1 MRPRARRVLAL
12 AFGSA
17 LLSALLVPAL
27 DDVAVG
33 QDRPA
38 RDGRRGGRAQREER
52 RADRAEPREADPD
65 APDTSEDADVDAT
78 SREVNEGGSKVKVI
92 EFSGFDVNGRLKSP
106 QLLYFLNR
114 VRAEFDRPRLPHR
127 SFVPEL
133 ERSTKADGF

>member
-1 MRPRARRVLAL
+1 MRPRATRILAL
-12 AFGSA
+12 ALTSG
-17 LLSALLVPAL
+17 LLSAAAL
-27 DDVAVG
+27 AAIEPTAVG
-33 QDRPA
+33 QDRTP
-38 RDGRRGGRAQREER
+38 REGRRGRAGET
-52 RADRAEPREADPD
+52 RAESREAEREADPD
-65 APDTSEDADVDAT
+65 APETGDEVVDAR
-78 SREVNEGGSKVKVI
+78 SREVSEGGEKVKVI